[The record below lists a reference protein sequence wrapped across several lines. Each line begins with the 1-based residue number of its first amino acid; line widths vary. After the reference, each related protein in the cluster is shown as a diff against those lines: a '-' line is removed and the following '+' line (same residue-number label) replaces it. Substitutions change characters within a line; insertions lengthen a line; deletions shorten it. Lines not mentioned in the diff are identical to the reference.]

1 MSDTADHRCSVLI
14 VDDDADVRELLRIAL
29 ETEGYTVGCVADGRD
44 ALNYLRSHADTCLI
58 LLDLMLP
65 VMDGRHFRT
74 VQIQD
79 RSLAWIPIVL
89 MSGAPD
95 PERSARELG
104 ARRVVRKP
112 LDLDEV
118 KQALS
123 SIGCSQSHVR
133 RPSPG

>member
-1 MSDTADHRCSVLI
+1 
-14 VDDDADVRELLRIAL
+14 
-29 ETEGYTVGCVADGRD
+29 
-44 ALNYLRSHADTCLI
+44 
-58 LLDLMLP
+58 
-65 VMDGRHFRT
+65 
-74 VQIQD
+74 
-79 RSLAWIPIVL
+79 

-118 KQALS
+118 KQVLS

-133 RPSPG
+133 QPNPG

>member
-1 MSDTADHRCSVLI
+1 MSDTANHRCSVLI
-14 VDDDADVRELLRIAL
+14 VDDDADVRELVRIAL

-74 VQIQD
+74 VQLQD

-95 PERSARELG
+95 PERPARELG